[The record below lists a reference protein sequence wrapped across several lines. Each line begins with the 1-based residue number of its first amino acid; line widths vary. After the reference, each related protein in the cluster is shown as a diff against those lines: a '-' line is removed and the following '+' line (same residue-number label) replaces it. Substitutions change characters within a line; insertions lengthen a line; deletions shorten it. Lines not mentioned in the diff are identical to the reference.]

1 MDFLSDIN
9 VTGDVNI
16 PNGAGVLNV
25 NKNEIQNARMQNLA
39 SEPSAPVVGQIF
51 YNTTTNLFGIYN
63 GATWDYIASSISDR
77 LRSNHSGTQ
86 LANTISDFDTQVR
99 TNRLDQMAT
108 PTASVSMGSQRITN
122 IGTPVSGTD
131 ATSKNYV
138 DELLNGLKWK
148 EPVKAATTGNITLA
162 NSQTIDGVSVTTG
175 DRVLVKNQTTASQN
189 GIYSVNASMAWVRAG
204 DANAWA
210 EIVSAAVFVQEG
222 TVNADTCWNCT
233 SNSGGTIGTTAMT
246 WVQFAGP
253 SGLTA
258 GDALSQS
265 GTIFNVNVDD
275 NAIEINGSNQLALK
289 TNEGVNGSGLDV
301 TSNGVKL
308 SVNTNMFAIQSNQL
322 ILTSAYN
329 FKKAT
334 GTITGNGSATT
345 FDVNHSL
352 NTKNVITEIYDTD
365 NDKTVLVETK
375 RKNNNEVT
383 ITFKVAP
390 ANLKIYAITVIG

>member
-77 LRSNHSGTQ
+77 NRANHSGTQ
-86 LANTISDFDTQVR
+86 LASTISNFDAQVR
-99 TNRLDQMAT
+99 TSRLDQMASA
-108 PTASVSMGSQRITN
+108 TANIAMGGARITGL
-122 IGTPVSGTD
+122 GTPVAGTD
-131 ATSKNYV
+131 ATNKNYV
-138 DELLNGLKWK
+138 DGLLNGLKWK
-148 EPVKAATTGNITLA
+148 QSVKSATTANITL
-162 NSQTIDGVSVTTG
+162 SGVQTIDGVTGTAG
-175 DRVLVKNQTTASQN
+175 DRVLVKNQTIASQN
-189 GIYSVNASMAWVRAG
+189 GIYTMWDSAWGRTLDFDLWTEV
-204 DANAWA
+204 
-210 EIVSAAVFVQEG
+210 VSSAVFVEEG

-233 SNSGGTIGTTAMT
+233 SNAGGTIGTTALT

-289 TNEGVNGSGLDV
+289 TNEGINGSGLDV
-301 TSNGVKL
+301 SADGVKL

-390 ANLKIYAITVIG
+390 ANLKIYGITVIG